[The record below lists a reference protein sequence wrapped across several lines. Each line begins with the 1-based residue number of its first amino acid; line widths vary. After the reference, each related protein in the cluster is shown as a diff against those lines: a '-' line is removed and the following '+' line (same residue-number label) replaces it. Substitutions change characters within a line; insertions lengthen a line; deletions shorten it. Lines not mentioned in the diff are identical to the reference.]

1 MTDPIADM
9 LTRIRNALAVG
20 RSEVALPY
28 SKLKVSIAQVLQAYG
43 YLVSVDIAPDP
54 HVAARQVVKLG
65 LKYRQPGLP
74 AIMRLQRVSRPGRRV
89 YVSSRQLPRVLNDLG
104 IAVVS
109 TSAGVMSNREA
120 RKRRLGGELI
130 CEVY

>member
-20 RSEVALPY
+20 HSQVVVPY
-28 SKLKVSIAQVLQAYG
+28 SNLKLSIGKVLEQHG
-43 YLVSVDIAPDP
+43 YLTSVT
-54 HVAARQVVKLG
+54 VAADPRQAARNQLTLG
-65 LKYRQPGLP
+65 LRYRQPGVP
-74 AIMRLQRVSRPGRRV
+74 AIASVKRISKPGRRV
-89 YVSSRQLPRVLNDLG
+89 YVSSHALPRVLNDLG

-109 TSAGVMSNREA
+109 TSAGIMTNREA